1 MRFPARSAAHPTPP
15 PEGPPVLRPTRILLR
30 DGATKALL
38 RAVDLRG
45 HTVRIEGTG
54 GSLRVEDATT
64 ETLLVDAPMARLELI
79 DGESIHYEG
88 AGRVLD
94 QRELRHLRI
103 TLEFAEPA
111 TRSLP
116 RAPR

>member
-1 MRFPARSAAHPTPP
+1 
-15 PEGPPVLRPTRILLR
+15 
-30 DGATKALL
+30 
-38 RAVDLRG
+38 
-45 HTVRIEGTG
+45 
-54 GSLRVEDATT
+54 
-64 ETLLVDAPMARLELI
+64 
-79 DGESIHYEG
+79 
-88 AGRVLD
+88 VLD

>member
-1 MRFPARSAAHPTPP
+1 MVRTAPP
-15 PEGPPVLRPTRILLR
+15 IREGTPVLRPTRILLR
-30 DGATKALL
+30 DGETRALL

-45 HTVRIEGTG
+45 HTVRIEGTAA
-54 GSLRVEDATT
+54 SLRVEDATT
-64 ETLLVDAPMARLELI
+64 QTLLVDAPMASLELI
-79 DGESIHYEG
+79 DGESIHYTG

-94 QRELRHLRI
+94 SRELRYLRI

>member
-1 MRFPARSAAHPTPP
+1 M
-15 PEGPPVLRPTRILLR
+15 LRPTRILLR
-30 DGATKALL
+30 DGETRALL

-54 GSLRVEDATT
+54 SSLRVEDATT
-64 ETLLVDAPMARLELI
+64 ETLLVDAPMARLELV
-79 DGESIHYEG
+79 DSESIHYEG

-94 QRELRHLRI
+94 QRELRYLRI

-111 TRSLP
+111 ARSLP
-116 RAPR
+116 RVPR

>member
-1 MRFPARSAAHPTPP
+1 M
-15 PEGPPVLRPTRILLR
+15 LRPTRILLR
-30 DGATKALL
+30 DGESRALL

-45 HTVRIEGTG
+45 HTVRIEGTSS
-54 GSLRVEDATT
+54 SLRVEDVTT
-64 ETLLVDAPMARLELI
+64 ESLLVDAPMAQLELI
-79 DGESIHYEG
+79 DGEAIHYTG
-88 AGRVLD
+88 AGRILD
-94 QRELRHLRI
+94 SRELRYLRI